1 MDILKRINIALN
13 EAKKKKKRRTRISY
27 PNDPKYVYDPTV
39 VDMSNQADKMSA
51 LRNCRGPCVGWE
63 EYVKGNDYI
72 PPMYYKNNVPYGPK
86 DTGKKGITSSTK
98 EADEI
103 SFNGVNPYSKEHD
116 GIRPWAP
123 GEVLLAMMH
132 KSIDKDE
139 RGGLHRIATKQP
151 VVRAAKA
158 THGKYDESDVDN
170 SIQQG
175 AIAILQMLPKDEAR
189 PNVRFTGFVGHAIEQ
204 AMKAGAPAG
213 YGDEYR
219 RVRGLKRSV
228 QSVINKALRDAGS
241 GRPLDD
247 DAKAVEKAF
256 DVINICPRCKGT
268 GFVDVVVRDEKDK
281 IVRDKNGEPVKIKER
296 CSKCGKIPYGTSD
309 DDIKDLL
316 RVAGDGRV
324 KAPPGPLHPFGDFPP
339 ELFELRDNIIRAI
352 KTGDVGEI
360 RQEQVNADKIFDR
373 IGQEEKD
380 RLSPGLTTQG
390 AVGKKPREYGT
401 LKAFK
406 DAEKFLRNQRTLA
419 EKAKSD
425 PHLAINAKKY
435 IDEAQTLWKEHT
447 GKLSGKMHNVAYEQP
462 QEDLPE
468 SPGFVGLKEM
478 RARLEKALESA
489 DPYALLQFILMSY
502 AQQEVLRIREEV
514 NVRGTSKTGLTVRS
528 KKTGKEYERQGITRP
543 DDDIAKLQSPEVREV
558 LRMAIEQ
565 VSPNFDPS
573 KEKREN
579 AAEASKLLDALATA
593 VDDYVSAESQGLDTT
608 KARRDF
614 ADIERDVD
622 SSLGEWREE
631 INELLEA
638 IAGTIQT
645 DGKFGDIR
653 KEIRMLQKIAKQDIK
668 LKPSSNS
675 VPMHQYRMLLRL
687 YGISDYP
694 ERGTPDDPEIDAQGG
709 KSRWAE
715 AGYPPLADA
724 KAGRQSNVYLW
735 NDIFE
740 TTDDEGNPIPS
751 VSNAYIC
758 KQRKEAT
765 LKFKA
770 AAHRLWEQVTE
781 SCGSDSVESKIFMEF
796 DRMLCRMIIEDVLP
810 GRAIYG

>member
-1 MDILKRINIALN
+1 MDILERINIALD
-13 EAKKKKKRRTRISY
+13 EAKKKKRARIEY
-27 PNDPKYVYDPTV
+27 KNDPAYISEPTI
-39 VDMSNQADKMSA
+39 VDMSNQADKCSA

-63 EYVKGNDYI
+63 EYAAGEDYE

-86 DTGKKGITSSTK
+86 DTGKNGITSSAK

-103 SFNGVNPYSKEHD
+103 SFSGVNPYSKFHD

-123 GEVLLAMMH
+123 GEVLLTAMH
-132 KSIDKDE
+132 KNEDQDE
-139 RGGLHRIATKQP
+139 KGVLHLIATKKP
-151 VVRAAKA
+151 VERTAMA
-158 THGKYDESDVDN
+158 THGKYDKHDIDN

-175 AIAILQMLPKDEAR
+175 AVAILQMLPKDEAR
-189 PNVRFTGFVGHAIEQ
+189 PGVRFTGFIGHAVEQ

-228 QSVINKALRDAGS
+228 QTAINKALQDAGS
-241 GRPLDD
+241 GKPLDD
-247 DAKAVEKAF
+247 DIEDINEVFE
-256 DVINICPRCKGT
+256 VINRCQRCLGKGFT
-268 GFVDVVVRDEKDK
+268 ERVARDKKGNVVRDKE
-281 IVRDKNGEPVKIKER
+281 GEPVKVQER
-296 CSKCGKIPYGTSD
+296 CTKCGKIPPGTSKED
-309 DDIKDLL
+309 AEKL
-316 RVAGDGRV
+316 VHVPSDGIV
-324 KAPPGPLHPFGDFPP
+324 KVPPGPLHPFGDFPP
-339 ELFELRDNIIRAI
+339 ELFKLRDNIIRAI

-360 RQEQVNADKIFDR
+360 RQEQINADKIFDR

-380 RLSPGLTTQG
+380 RMSPGLTTQG
-390 AVGKKPREYGT
+390 AVGRKPREHGT
-401 LKAFK
+401 LKAFD
-406 DAEKFLRNQRTLA
+406 DAAKFLKKQRDLA
-419 EKAKSD
+419 EKAKED
-425 PHLAINAKKY
+425 PKLAAHIKKY
-435 IDEAQTLWKEHT
+435 IARADELWEEHT
-447 GKLSGKMHNVAYEQP
+447 GKTSGKVHNIAFEQP
-462 QEDLPE
+462 QEDLPG

-478 RARLEKALESA
+478 RARLKRALESG
-489 DPYALLQFILMSY
+489 DPHALLQFILMSY
-502 AQQEVLRIREEV
+502 AQQEDLRIREEV
-514 NVRGTSKTGLTVRS
+514 NVRGSSKTGLTVRS
-528 KKTGKEYERQGITRP
+528 KKTGKEHERQGIQQS
-543 DDDIAKLQSPEVREV
+543 DDYAKKMQSPEVREV

-573 KEKREN
+573 KEKRES
-579 AAEASKLLDALATA
+579 AAEASKLLGALAAA
-593 VDDYVSAESQGLDTT
+593 VDDYVAAESQGLDTT
-608 KARRDF
+608 KAIRDLE
-614 ADIERDVD
+614 DIKRDVTH
-622 SSLGEWREE
+622 SLGEWEEE

-645 DGKFGDIR
+645 DGKFSDVR
-653 KEIRMLQKIAKQDIK
+653 KEIRVLQKIAKQDVKI
-668 LKPSSNS
+668 KPSPDS

-724 KAGRQSNVYLW
+724 KAGRRSNVYLW

-740 TTDDEGNPIPS
+740 TTDDEGNPVPS

-770 AAHRLWEQVTE
+770 AAHRLWGHVAE
-781 SCGSDSVESKIFMEF
+781 SCGSDSIESKIFMEF
-796 DRMLCRMIIEDVLP
+796 DRMLCQMIIEDILP
-810 GRAIYG
+810 GSVIHD